1 MARPTPPTQ
10 TSPEESAWRSV
21 PEEVEGGSFAPAS
34 GVPSRS
40 ETPVTLVPPAPDYQ
54 LLHKN
59 DRWTVFHGRV
69 VPNFLRLKYVGGIA
83 GVNQTVSATG
93 RVTPRVGLALAQRQE
108 EGKTPI
114 PFDAIPRSHMGRAD
128 LHQTPGAV
136 PSYLWKPK
144 GRPDLALLIYEK
156 CHPGDTSI
164 TYDVKGYIEF
174 CDNLVATGVIP
185 ACPLFVLRKMLRK
198 EETSFAEA
206 ELKFGSLPSYAPKL
220 AQKRAIIEAIQAAI
234 TKRETEEAARP
245 GGRPVASGESFSPGG
260 F

>member
-1 MARPTPPTQ
+1 MARPTPPAA
-10 TSPEESAWRSV
+10 PEIDESVWRSM

-34 GVPSRS
+34 GMPSRS
-40 ETPVTLVPPAPDYQ
+40 ETPITLVPAAPDFQ

-69 VPNFLRLKYVGGIA
+69 VPNFLKLKFIGGVA
-83 GVNQTVSATG
+83 GVDQIVSDTG
-93 RVTPRVGLALAQRQE
+93 RITPRIGVALAKRQE
-108 EGKTPI
+108 EGKIAI
-114 PFDAIPRSHMGRAD
+114 PFDAIPRAHVGRAD
-128 LHQTPGAV
+128 LHQTVGRP

-144 GRPDLALLIYEK
+144 GRPDLALLIYER

-174 CDNLVATGVIP
+174 CDNLVTTGVIP

-220 AQKRAIIEAIQAAI
+220 AQKRSIIEAIQTAI
-234 TKRETEEAARP
+234 SKREADENSRP
-245 GGRPVASGESFSPGG
+245 GGRPVATGDTYSPGG
-260 F
+260 V